1 MNLANN
7 SQDKSYQ
14 NSDLLR
20 THDLST
26 NDVMSE
32 FMKTGWAV
40 SEEEII
46 SAHPVTVFTK
56 LRREKLS
63 ERYPGKRLIF
73 PAGHLQVRS
82 NDTDYKFRAHSAF
95 AWITGII
102 ATDTVPDSVFIM
114 EPIGNGHEPYLFVH
128 PKSNRASDQL
138 YKNTKYGEFWI
149 GKRLSLVQTE
159 SKYQITVRE
168 IDQIQSFLSNKIDSI
183 IIRSEDLSIDQ
194 LIDID
199 SKEEEEFLNTN
210 SLLRMI
216 KDEYEIEQM
225 QQAVDATARGFADM
239 VKVFPAAISKP
250 RGERII
256 ESAFYGRA
264 RVEGNE
270 NGYSPIVAAG
280 PHACILHWIKNDGDV
295 LPHDLILI
303 DAGIELDSHYTADI
317 TRTFPVSGRFSKA
330 QREIY
335 MIVYRAQS
343 AGIAAI
349 KPGAKFKDIHN
360 ACMQEIAKGAH
371 ELGVLPVS
379 VEESLKEENGFHRRW
394 QFHSSSH
401 HLGIDV
407 HDCAHA
413 RKEQYMEAVLEPGMI
428 LTVEPGFYIQADDT
442 LFGPE
447 YRGIGV
453 RIEDDVLVTVSGAKI
468 LSTLLPR
475 HPDEIEVYMK
485 NLLELNSSQVSQDY
499 TRVDFS

>member
-7 SQDKSYQ
+7 SQDKSGQ
-14 NSDLLR
+14 QFDPLR
-20 THDLST
+20 THDLPT
-26 NDVMSE
+26 QDAMSE
-32 FMKTGWAV
+32 FMKTGWAAD
-40 SEEEII
+40 EEEII
-46 SAHPVTVFTK
+46 SAHPVTAFTK

-63 ERYPGKRLIF
+63 KKYLGKRLIF
-73 PAGHLQVRS
+73 PAGCLKIRS
-82 NDTDYKFRAHSAF
+82 NDTDYPFRAHSAF
-95 AWITGII
+95 AWITGVI

-114 EPIGNGHEPYLFVH
+114 EPIGNRHEPYLFVH
-128 PKSNRASDQL
+128 PRSNRQSDQF
-138 YKNTKYGEFWI
+138 YKNTRYGEFWI
-149 GKRLSLVQTE
+149 GKRLSLNQTQ

-168 IDQIQSFLSNKIDSI
+168 LAQIESFLANKIDSI
-183 IIRSEDLSIDQ
+183 IIRGQDLRIDQ
-194 LIDID
+194 LVDVNT
-199 SKEEEEFLNTN
+199 ELEVEFLTTN
-210 SLLRMI
+210 SILRMI
-216 KDEYEIEQM
+216 KDEYEIDQM

-239 VKVFPAAISKP
+239 VKVFPAATSKP
-250 RGERII
+250 RGERVI

-264 RVEGNE
+264 RIEGNE

-280 PHACILHWIKNDGDV
+280 SHACILHWIKNDGDV
-295 LPHDLILI
+295 LPEDLVLI
-303 DAGIELDSHYTADI
+303 DAGVELDSHYTADI

-330 QREIY
+330 QRDIY

-343 AGIAAI
+343 AGIAAV

-413 RKEQYMEAVLEPGMI
+413 RKEQYMNAVLEPGMI
-428 LTVEPGFYIQADDT
+428 LTVEPGFYIQTDDT
-442 LFGPE
+442 LFSPE

-453 RIEDDVLVTVSGAKI
+453 RIEDDLLVTQSGAKV
-468 LSTLLPR
+468 LSNSLPR
-475 HPDEIEVYMK
+475 HPDEIEVYLQ
-485 NLLELNSSQVSQDY
+485 NLLSSK
-499 TRVDFS
+499 